1 MGWCGR
7 LIIFALFLIL
17 FGSSGEM
24 ATKKVA
30 IFDND
35 KVIKFILSPEDA
47 TRARN
52 NIVFATTLLNAA
64 KKESSLNNPD
74 GINNSESDGGFY
86 RWTTSC
92 MLLMLQTYKEN
103 EEKFTNGKHSQK
115 KIWEEIAKILKCN
128 GHNVTGPMCAAK
140 LKSLKKTYK
149 AVKDHNNKSDN
160 DRRSWQFFEIQ
171 KQNRFHDVPLWR
183 LHLPQDY
190 QKSSKKRMQ
199 MLNLT
204 VVRVQLSY
212 QVPNRM
218 PTHCLVKDCNKNKNM
233 KKPKQ
238 NDTKRGWK

>member
-1 MGWCGR
+1 
-7 LIIFALFLIL
+7 
-17 FGSSGEM
+17 
-24 ATKKVA
+24 
-30 IFDND
+30 
-35 KVIKFILSPEDA
+35 
-47 TRARN
+47 
-52 NIVFATTLLNAA
+52 IVFATTLLNAA

-74 GINNSESDGGFY
+74 GINNSESDGGMPKFY
-86 RWTTSC
+86 KLVTASMWTTSC

-204 VVRVQLSY
+204 VVRVQL
-212 QVPNRM
+212 
-218 PTHCLVKDCNKNKNM
+218 VKL
-233 KKPKQ
+233 PSSKQ
-238 NDTKRGWK
+238 NANTLLGKRLQQKQEYEEAKAKRHKERMEMNKKFLAVLEKLVNK